1 MQEHI
6 ATVDPKLMNKVWILE
21 DATSPVPAPAINPL
35 PPALDFPRIA
45 DEAFVELKRAGM
57 NIVKTTDAV
66 TP

>member
-1 MQEHI
+1 
-6 ATVDPKLMNKVWILE
+6 MNKVWILE